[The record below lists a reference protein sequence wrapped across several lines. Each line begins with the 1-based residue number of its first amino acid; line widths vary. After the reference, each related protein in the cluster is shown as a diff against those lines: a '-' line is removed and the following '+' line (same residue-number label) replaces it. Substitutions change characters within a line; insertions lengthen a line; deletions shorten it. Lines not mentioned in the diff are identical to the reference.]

1 MFLSNESIFI
11 LDQPTA
17 PVVVNVVCISA
28 SVVVLWRSE
37 FNGESQQEFCVQ
49 YSRISQSSPS
59 MLSPSIPDSGLTS
72 DLQYTVDILV
82 PETLHIFHIIARN
95 DYGDSLSNS
104 VNCTTEQSMYD
115 ELYVMF

>member
-1 MFLSNESIFI
+1 MFI

-17 PVVVNVVCISA
+17 PVVVNVVCITA
-28 SVVVLWRSE
+28 SVVVLWRLES
-37 FNGESQQEFCVQ
+37 NGESQQEFYVQ

-95 DYGDSLSNS
+95 DYGNSLSNF
-104 VNCTTEQSMYD
+104 VNCTTEHSMYD
-115 ELYVMF
+115 ELYAMF